1 MTVVRRLWA
10 IIRRNLAWKIVAL
23 LAATAFWVAING
35 SEPNA
40 DRYLR
45 LVVRPFGLSQSLM
58 VATDLSQRV
67 DVQLRGPASI
77 LRTIDEDRHSIV
89 IDLRGVTAGR
99 LPVKIGPEMLN
110 LPRRVRVVGI
120 NPPRIDLR
128 IAQLQTKP
136 VPVRV
141 VLVPT
146 RREGY
151 TISDVVVI
159 PATIDVSGPQGRMG
173 HLKSVETEPINIL
186 NVIGEVEREVAL
198 TSAGEWFSYSPATVR
213 VAFAV
218 RETLGRRTFREVP
231 VLIRDAKFPATVTPT
246 KVELVLAGS
255 ERGLTALQL
264 DSGTVQ
270 VNVANL
276 GPGVHTIRPEVF
288 VPDGFQVEGVT
299 PSSVE
304 VRLQVPS
311 PAAGGGGK
319 ARDS

>member
-1 MTVVRRLWA
+1 MTAVRRIWA
-10 IIRRNLAWKIVAL
+10 IVRRNLAWKIVAL

-45 LVVRPFGLSQSLM
+45 LVVRPFGLSPRLVIAS
-58 VATDLSQRV
+58 DLNERV

-89 IDLRGVTAGR
+89 VDLRGATAGR
-99 LPVKIGPEMLN
+99 LGIKIAPEMLN

-128 IAQLQTKP
+128 IAQLLTKP

-151 TISDVVVI
+151 TISDVVVT
-159 PATIDVSGPQGRMG
+159 PATIEVAGPLVRVEQ
-173 HLKSVETEPINIL
+173 LKSVETEPINTL
-186 NVIGEVEREVAL
+186 NLSGEVDREVAL
-198 TSAGEWFSYSPATVR
+198 ASAGDWFSYSPATVR

-218 RETLGRRTFREVP
+218 RETMGRRTFEGVP
-231 VLIRDAKFPATVTPT
+231 VVIRDARFPATITPA
-246 KVELVLAGS
+246 KVELMLAGPQRALM
-255 ERGLTALQL
+255 ELQL

-270 VNVANL
+270 VNVADL
-276 GPGVHTIRPEVF
+276 EPGVHAVEPEVL
-288 VPDGFQVEGVT
+288 VPDGFEVESVT

-304 VRLQVPS
+304 VRLQGPL
-311 PAAGGGGK
+311 PGAGSGGK
-319 ARDS
+319 ARGS